1 LDIRRELS
9 REDPSASQWRSTAP
23 RGSSLGSLECVRH
36 VGACAGSNI
45 SLVYY
50 HIINSCPA
58 LTWCHRVII
67 QISKIFCFFVRVHVH
82 PHPEIL
88 FRCLFRTRGGDG
100 EIFPG
105 TRRPRTAP
113 NPYSGTSMS
122 ISTGFAR
129 AQESCHPIRYQSK
142 FTPVTGTQN
151 TRLLMRTAFRAS
163 SPNGSARPA
172 RVPATPNDV
181 PPPIFTSN

>member
-1 LDIRRELS
+1 MDIRRELS

-67 QISKIFCFFVRVHVH
+67 QISMFFCFFLS
-82 PHPEIL
+82 ECMYIL
-88 FRCLFRTRGGDG
+88 IPKYCFGVFFGQGVGTAKFPPGRADRGRHRTRTPGLVCP
-100 EIFPG
+100 FPLG
-105 TRRPRTAP
+105 SREHKSRAIPSATNP
-113 NPYSGTSMS
+113 NSLPSPGL
-122 ISTGFAR
+122 
-129 AQESCHPIRYQSK
+129 K
-142 FTPVTGTQN
+142 TP
-151 TRLLMRTAFRAS
+151 
-163 SPNGSARPA
+163 
-172 RVPATPNDV
+172 DC
-181 PPPIFTSN
+181 